1 MGTITGSFDGETVI
15 VTGASSGIG
24 RAVALAFGRADATV
38 INADVRPSPKD
49 TDAERPTHETIRER
63 GGEAEFV
70 ETDVS
75 DPAQLD
81 SVVDGAREFGGVD
94 AMINNAGV
102 HVSRPFREV
111 SPEDLETVHG
121 VNTRGVFFGTQA
133 AAEDMIDRDEPGA
146 IVNTASTT
154 ADDPEFEHSHYAAT
168 KGAIRMI
175 TRSAALELAQHGIR
189 VNSVAPGPIAPKSPR
204 GGPNAPPNRSAPRSL
219 QATHHPCAPAA
230 RRTSPTRICTS
241 RAREPTTSPAN
252 SSEWTAAR
260 GSPDGSANSG
270 ERCRQRVG
278 LPTARRAIVTLGRPH
293 VERPYRAP
301 LARTFRTITATGRS

>member
-1 MGTITGSFDGETVI
+1 MGTITGNFDGETVI

-189 VNSVAPGPIAPKSPR
+189 VNSVAPGPIATEITEGWSER
-204 GGPNAPPNRSAPRSL
+204 
-219 QATHHPCAPAA
+219 AA
-230 RRTSPTRICTS
+230 ESI
-241 RAREPTTSPAN
+241 
-252 SSEWTAAR
+252 
-260 GSPDGSANSG
+260 GSAESSGNS
-270 ERCRQRVG
+270 
-278 LPTARRAIVTLGRPH
+278 PPMRAGRP
-293 VERPYRAP
+293 AD
-301 LARTFRTITATGRS
+301 LADAYLYLASEGADYVTGEQLRVDGGSRLS